1 MKYAK
6 FLKLFCSS
14 SIYLK
19 FIFVRLKLRHLRDV
33 CLSFCAH
40 FFKVFLFYA
49 WLIKAILLVCLSIST
64 TFCGMWRL
72 KERDICLFSLIL
84 APPLL
89 AASNQ
94 RSRVLQAEEAANW
107 EGGDLA
113 RPRHR
118 KRKALIV
125 SKKVLKRAKKVL
137 DFDSLCEALPSTASK
152 RPHSLARPLLHWC
165 GEAPKAVEIEA
176 VSRGSF
182 KSSWS
187 LMRLKRRP
195 RAWGREGPA
204 SARLLKRP

>member
-1 MKYAK
+1 MFE
-6 FLKLFCSS
+6 FLCPLFQGVLVLCLINQSHPFGVSEYFHNLLWNVASKGKRHLSFFPNFGSS
-14 SIYLK
+14 TTSSLEPTK
-19 FIFVRLKLRHLRDV
+19 PSLTGRGGRKLRR
-33 CLSFCAH
+33 
-40 FFKVFLFYA
+40 
-49 WLIKAILLVCLSIST
+49 
-64 TFCGMWRL
+64 
-72 KERDICLFSLIL
+72 
-84 APPLL
+84 
-89 AASNQ
+89 
-94 RSRVLQAEEAANW
+94 
-107 EGGDLA
+107 GDLA